1 MGNDVIT
8 NVISAPP
15 PEPLEKLA
23 PGEGGG
29 GYSPT
34 KVTGVLVG
42 KFRKHPEKVPES
54 FLWACS
60 KFISNPKRYQFN
72 HNKLYNWRCKF

>member
-15 PEPLEKLA
+15 PERLEKLA
-23 PGEGGG
+23 PGEGG

-42 KFRKHPEKVPES
+42 KFRKHPKKVPES

-60 KFISNPKRYQFN
+60 KFISNPKR
-72 HNKLYNWRCKF
+72 